1 MSIFFLMTAGALC
14 VTVEELLEHWKHWRQ
29 RHMRYYQVKPRKAS

>member
-14 VTVEELLEHWKHWRQ
+14 VTVEELLERWNRWRQ
-29 RHMRYYQVKPRKAS
+29 RHARYYQVRQYKFN